1 MMRTTIDDTVS
12 DSDDDDDDDDLFSP
26 IEGRRSSL
34 HDLLTPTTPA
44 SRETPPPLPQQ
55 QQQQNDSLPRLQDT
69 SWIGAQVSPI
79 PNNAEDEDNDHDDH
93 HHQNSSSIHI
103 GAPKFRSIQDYHS
116 SFFTTGNSAAGG
128 GGGGVST
135 AGPMVT
141 EKTSLLGQ
149 QRRRHQHHNNNNN
162 NNNNTNTTNLHQ
174 RNHTYKQQQQ
184 NQHSTLPVTLEEGP
198 TPSIQHGQHLPSSSY
213 PTTTSKKQHP
223 TTFQSFKGRSN
234 ITIPPLRDVM
244 LFFNHNNNR
253 NKHYLHYFIPA
264 TTGIFLAL
272 VALHD
277 IFLMYLS
284 WRRGVATTYSL
295 AWSWPWGS
303 PSTRSLIRFGA
314 YYYHQDNAP
323 WWRLVTASLW
333 VTNSVTEWLVLV
345 LAWTWGISINNNSR
359 KHNNNSNTYSYNSH
373 QLPNHIGQSWIQS
386 TLQQPIQTSPHHPSS
401 SSSTRT
407 PWYLHWSIV
416 YTVSIMTGIL
426 WMRMSTKMM
435 MMTNTTNSMA
445 VYAND
450 GEDTAP
456 IVTVA
461 IGCTSWGTA
470 GVLCATGMQW
480 PQRRF
485 ELFLLAMGLLLLKMW
500 PQTSFAVVWAAIGS
514 TFFGWAYASNF
525 ATSHPPNNAGVANND
540 NNDNNRNYNN
550 SMGSPSSW
558 HYYYDVH
565 DGNFKETATKPAK
578 MGKTWLRVAAA
589 IATISL
595 WFVPILVIW
604 GTYGTDT
611 SS

>member
-1 MMRTTIDDTVS
+1 MMRTTIEDTVS

-44 SRETPPPLPQQ
+44 SRETPPSPPPR
-55 QQQQNDSLPRLQDT
+55 NDSLPRLQDN

-79 PNNAEDEDNDHDDH
+79 PNNAEEEDNENDHDDH
-93 HHQNSSSIHI
+93 HHQNSGSIHI

-116 SFFTTGNSAAGG
+116 SFVTTGSSAAGG
-128 GGGGVST
+128 S
-135 AGPMVT
+135 PMIT
-141 EKTSLLGQ
+141 EKTSLLGH
-149 QRRRHQHHNNNNN
+149 QRRRHQHHNNDHNN
-162 NNNNTNTTNLHQ
+162 NNNNTNTANLHQ

-184 NQHSTLPVTLEEGP
+184 QQQPHSTLPVTLEEGP

-223 TTFQSFKGRSN
+223 WTFQSFKGRSN
-234 ITIPPLRDVM
+234 IPIPSLRDM
-244 LFFNHNNNR
+244 IMSLFNHKNNNN
-253 NKHYLHYFIPA
+253 NKKQYLHYFIPA

-314 YYYHQDNAP
+314 YYHHQDAAP

-333 VTNSVTEWLVLV
+333 VTNSVTEWVVLV
-345 LAWTWGISINNNSR
+345 LAWTWGISINNYN
-359 KHNNNSNTYSYNSH
+359 NNNSSSSSNTYNSH

-386 TLQQPIQTSPHHPSS
+386 RLQQPKQTNPHPSSS

-407 PWYLHWSIV
+407 PWYLHWSVV
-416 YTVSIMTGIL
+416 YTVSILTGIL

-435 MMTNTTNSMA
+435 IMTNTNNSMA
-445 VYAND
+445 VDGND
-450 GEDTAP
+450 GEDTTP

-470 GVLCATGMQW
+470 GVLCATGMQR

-485 ELFLLAMGLLLLKMW
+485 ELFLLAMGLLLLKVW
-500 PQTSFAVVWAAIGS
+500 PQQTSSAVVWAAIGS

-525 ATSHPPNNAGVANND
+525 ITTHPPNNAGVANN
-540 NNDNNRNYNN
+540 NNDKHNYNN
-550 SMGSPSSW
+550 TMGSPSSW
-558 HYYYDVH
+558 HYYYDVQ

-589 IATISL
+589 IVTISL
-595 WFVPILVIW
+595 WFVPVIVIW
-604 GTYGTDT
+604 VITY
-611 SS
+611 